1 MSFNLS
7 LLQPYTQENTD
18 LLSEAVLNTAELK
31 YVAIRT
37 GVPAATSTINVFSGT
52 ITEQDRDCDMA
63 NVGSLTFD
71 QIDVTVEDKAV
82 AQNLCPTDLREYW
95 MSERMKPG
103 AVGGEEVPFEIT
115 IVDYVAK
122 SVQKNISDFIGARLI
137 ASITV
142 ALGAQD
148 SGQTVVSTVAT
159 ILDDLNDLYD
169 ALDERVRLMDDVVI
183 FMSPAYYRMAVRAI
197 VAAGDTGFF
206 HYNAGNGTGDIY
218 LPGTNALLVQ
228 SSGFVG
234 LDTFVAFPS
243 KYAIFCT
250 GLMSDSETINMIY
263 DNINDRVAMR
273 AYYRR
278 GLSVYSV
285 DQCATNGTL

>member
-7 LLQPYTQENTD
+7 NLTAYTQENTD
-18 LLSEAVLNTAELK
+18 LLSEAVLNTAELQH
-31 YVAIRT
+31 VAIRT

-52 ITEQDRDCDMA
+52 ITEQDRDCNMA
-63 NVGSLTFD
+63 DAGNLTFD
-71 QIDVTVEDKAV
+71 QIDVTVEDKAI
-82 AQNLCPTDLREYW
+82 AQSLCPTDLREYW

-103 AVGGEEVPFEIT
+103 VVGGEEVPFEET
-115 IVDYVAK
+115 VVEYVAK
-122 SVQKNISDFIGARLI
+122 SVQKNISDFIGAQLI
-137 ASITV
+137 AQITV
-142 ALGAQD
+142 AGGAGD
-148 SGQTVVSTVAT
+148 SGQTVASTSAT
-159 ILDDLNDLYD
+159 IIDDLNDLYD

-183 FMSPAYYRMAVRAI
+183 FMSPANYRLAIRAF
-197 VAAGDTGFF
+197 VAANQF
-206 HYNAGNGTGDIY
+206 HYDFANGTGDVY

-234 LDTFVAFPS
+234 SDALIAFPA

-250 GLMSDSETINMIY
+250 GLMSDAETINMIY
-263 DNINDRVAMR
+263 DNINDKVAMR

-285 DQCATNGTL
+285 DQCAKNGTL